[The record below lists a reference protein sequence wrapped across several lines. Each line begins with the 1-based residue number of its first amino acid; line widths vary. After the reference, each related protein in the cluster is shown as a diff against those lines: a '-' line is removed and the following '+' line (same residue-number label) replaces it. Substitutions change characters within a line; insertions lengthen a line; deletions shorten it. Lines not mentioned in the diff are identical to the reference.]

1 MLRIWRRVS
10 VSLDERLLRGLDDE
24 AAARGVSRS
33 ALLVE
38 FASRGLGEVVGSGA
52 RPNVHE
58 ALRRT
63 RQLFAGLHDPL
74 DSTEAIRQMRDAR

>member
-1 MLRIWRRVS
+1 MAKVL
-10 VSLDERLLRGLDDE
+10 VSLDERLLRRLDDE

-33 ALLVE
+33 ALLAE
-38 FASRGLGEVVGSGA
+38 FASRGLGDTVGPGA
-52 RPNVHE
+52 RPAVHE

-63 RQLFAGLHDPL
+63 RQLFARLHDPL